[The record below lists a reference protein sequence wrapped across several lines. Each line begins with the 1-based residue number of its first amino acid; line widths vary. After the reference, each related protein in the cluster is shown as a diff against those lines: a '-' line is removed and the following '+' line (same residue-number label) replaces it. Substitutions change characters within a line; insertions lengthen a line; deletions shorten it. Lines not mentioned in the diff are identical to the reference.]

1 MSDAS
6 TESTQQPI
14 PAPTPPNPDLLG
26 GFGVRVRRIAMPWRE
41 YPGERVRPAVIAAWR
56 IYAVIAVLTVA
67 YPIDRLFGP
76 VSMPAYSAGYSPGI
90 DFGGFYTGATIA
102 RSGDFSHLGDI
113 DTQRRTQV
121 EIQRREGSGWK
132 WFNPLPHPPI
142 LSLLTAPISELR
154 LRVAYWVWVTLSFI
168 AAGIAAFILGKTLT
182 PAVPLATTLVLLSYE
197 PLWHLLWWGQVDA
210 FLLLPFVG
218 GVALLLRAK
227 SRRDEIL
234 AGVLMGFLAL
244 IPQYAIIPFLA
255 LLWGRR
261 WAALGMAAGA
271 GALALGSVAMV
282 GRAGVERYI
291 EMAEYFGRFE
301 GTDTVTEWAM
311 FNVRGAV
318 MRNGPDMSNDALL
331 RLVWVVAIPLAILS
345 LAAAGRALPAGRSP
359 DLALGVSA
367 LAALLVSY
375 HTHRQTMVFL
385 FVLFAACVGRALR
398 PGTPSWLALVWV
410 VPVIGAHAWTVYL
423 RNEIRI
429 GDYPIQNYQTPVAM
443 GLLVLLCAVLL
454 IPAVARRLAGW
465 PIPVVPVDRPE
476 PAAEISATV
485 QQSPPH
491 GGMREALS

>member
-1 MSDAS
+1 
-6 TESTQQPI
+6 
-14 PAPTPPNPDLLG
+14 
-26 GFGVRVRRIAMPWRE
+26 
-41 YPGERVRPAVIAAWR
+41 
-56 IYAVIAVLTVA
+56 
-67 YPIDRLFGP
+67 
-76 VSMPAYSAGYSPGI
+76 
-90 DFGGFYTGATIA
+90 
-102 RSGDFSHLGDI
+102 
-113 DTQRRTQV
+113 
-121 EIQRREGSGWK
+121 
-132 WFNPLPHPPI
+132 
-142 LSLLTAPISELR
+142 LR

-218 GVALLLRAK
+218 GVAVLLRAK

-331 RLVWVVAIPLAILS
+331 RLVWIVAIPLAILS

-359 DLALGVSA
+359 DLALGVAA

-385 FVLFAACVGRALR
+385 FVLFAACVGRGLR
-398 PGTPSWLALVWV
+398 PGTSLWLALIWV
-410 VPVIGAHAWTVYL
+410 VPVIVVHAWTVYL

-429 GDYPIQNYQTPVAM
+429 GDYPIQNYQTPVAI
-443 GLLVLLCAVLL
+443 GALVLLCAILL
-454 IPAVARRLAGW
+454 IPAAARRLAGW
-465 PIPVVPVDRPE
+465 PIPAVPVDRPE
-476 PAAEISATV
+476 PAAAISATV
-485 QQSPPH
+485 QSPPQ